1 MLVEEKIINFI
12 DINEAKMYYADRYDK
27 LIWVDQEK
35 IRRQNGYDFL
45 KRTLDIAGSLVGL
58 AITLPVM
65 GWVSYKIRKEEPQ
78 SPVIFKQTRIGRD
91 GKPFTM
97 YKFRSMCIDAEDKLA
112 ELLHKNEVEGA
123 MFKMKEDLRVTNIGK
138 FIRKSSLDEL
148 PQLLNVLK
156 GEMSLI
162 GPRPPLEREVAE
174 YTLHDKQRLLVK
186 PGCSGLWQ
194 VSGRNEVGFEE
205 MVDFDVE
212 YIQNRNTINDLKII
226 WKTIEIM
233 IKPNGAY

>member
-1 MLVEEKIINFI
+1 M
-12 DINEAKMYYADRYDK
+12 R
-27 LIWVDQEK
+27 EK

-123 MFKMKEDLRVTNIGK
+123 MFKMKEDPRVTNIGK